1 MPYLKISDQLLIFLN
16 LYQHANPANLTL
28 AHISRTI
35 FFPNIGFEQEHN
47 NINFNYITNS
57 KKINDQ
63 FFFSIQKKIV
73 LDYFWTTSL
82 IGQKNSPKHPALSGI
97 SKDLQHHPKIH
108 RNLSF
113 HKFAP
118 ACKKKTV
125 HSIYSFLRYSP
136 DWPYPFFNQILIYE
150 NLYHHAKKANSL
162 ICYGDMND

>member
-63 FFFSIQKKIV
+63 FFFQSKKNLV
-73 LDYFWTTSL
+73 LDYFWPISL
-82 IGQKNSPKHPALSGI
+82 TGQKNFLQSIRLYQAFHKY
-97 SKDLQHHPKIH
+97 LQHHAKIH

-113 HKFAP
+113 HKFAL
-118 ACKKKTV
+118 ACKKN
-125 HSIYSFLRYSP
+125 SSFHLFILEIQSRLAIS
-136 DWPYPFFNQILIYE
+136 FF
-150 NLYHHAKKANSL
+150 
-162 ICYGDMND
+162 